1 MKRQI
6 VALALAASALPA
18 AGADPDPCR
27 LVTPAEITA
36 ALGVQAADGKGGGPK
51 IQKGVKVW
59 HCDRKVGKYYFSL
72 NAYEFASPAAAKRG
86 LAEAVAEAKGTVE
99 LGPATGVGDAA
110 AWGAHEDGAIWLA
123 VRGKYMANVTL
134 AGELKNPQSMRE
146 PLRRLVAQALA
157 RLP

>member
-6 VALALAASALPA
+6 VALALTASALPA
-18 AGADPDPCR
+18 AGADPDPCG
-27 LVTPAEITA
+27 LVTPAEIAA
-36 ALGVQAADGKGGGPK
+36 ALGAQAADGKGGGPK
-51 IQKGVKVW
+51 VQKGVKVW

-86 LAEAVAEAKGTVE
+86 LAEALAEAKGTVE
-99 LGPATGVGDAA
+99 LGPATGVGEAA
-110 AWGAHEDGAIWLA
+110 AWGADEDGAIWLA
-123 VRGKYMANVTL
+123 VKGKYMANVTL

-157 RLP
+157 RLN